1 MISPRRFVSGMLIPV
16 LRLDTISPHTPAFNA
31 LWSEAEDIVEKNTMI
46 FPFTTQGGHV
56 HILRHLAPDCIY
68 LQEALSGKEGDV
80 ITHLQTWLRGDVVV
94 VVGGDHGDGG
104 LADSES
110 EAEHAAPKSK
120 VEKWWEKEERVGKGR
135 HVFVVENLRVGDDW
149 ARRIEGKD

>member
-1 MISPRRFVSGMLIPV
+1 MNS
-16 LRLDTISPHTPAFNA
+16 LDTISPHTPAFNA

-56 HILRHLAPDCIY
+56 HILRHLNPDHVY
-68 LQEALSGKEGDV
+68 LQNALSGKEGDV
-80 ITHLQTWLRGDVVV
+80 ITHLQHWLRGDVVV

-110 EAEHAAPKSK
+110 EAEHVAPKPK
-120 VEKWWEKEERVGKGR
+120 AEKWWEKEDRVGKGR
-135 HVFVVENLRVGDDW
+135 RVFVVDHLHVSDDW
-149 ARRIEGKD
+149 ARRIENKD